1 MRRIMLFVGIFLV
14 AAGMT
19 VIVAG
24 AGVSGDWGVAIGW
37 LIALPLAASI
47 GGCAIMFV
55 SLAGGASGTVSGYQA
70 LRIIALVAIV
80 GLAAGLA
87 FPLAGIVSQI
97 PDTVNGSNGEF
108 VRGAAPALGVLVL
121 AGAGLAGGVLLG
133 AFVSLLARS
142 ANRRSRYLEPSAH

>member
-37 LIALPLAASI
+37 LLALPLAASI
-47 GGCAIMFV
+47 GGCTIMFV
-55 SLAGGASGTVSGYQA
+55 SLAGGASGTVPRYQA

>member
-1 MRRIMLFVGIFLV
+1 MLFVGIFLV

-55 SLAGGASGTVSGYQA
+55 SLAGGTSGTVSGYQA